1 MSSLIQLLDR
11 PIAYN
16 PAFAKLK
23 AGKVKA
29 GPVADQDD
37 TQLTN
42 THHPIDGGS
51 DSKRLADGASDRAR
65 GRD

>member
-23 AGKVKA
+23 AGKVKLARLRQYSCPSLFTGITGWMAA
-29 GPVADQDD
+29 GCTKHRLILPV
-37 TQLTN
+37 
-42 THHPIDGGS
+42 
-51 DSKRLADGASDRAR
+51 KRR
-65 GRD
+65 

>member
-29 GPVADQDD
+29 GPVAAVFLS
-37 TQLTN
+37 QLVYWHN
-42 THHPIDGGS
+42 RMDGGWM
-51 DSKRLADGASDRAR
+51 
-65 GRD
+65 